1 LLELFA
7 SFKPEA
13 AAGHGHRDDE
23 QLEAIARKIVAMPE
37 REVATVTM
45 DETTEK

>member
-1 LLELFA
+1 MVYLR
-7 SFKPEA
+7 
-13 AAGHGHRDDE
+13 HGNKDGE

-45 DETTEK
+45 EAETTP